1 LKLGT
6 GAATCSSVQQTLR
19 KEVRVIT
26 RIKQAIKRVFK
37 RNAKAH

>member
-1 LKLGT
+1 LRRYILVNS
-6 GAATCSSVQQTLR
+6 ANLR

-37 RNAKAH
+37 RNAKAQ